1 VDLELEQETHDLEE
15 RHWWY
20 RERRRMIEGVLE
32 RTRLPAHCRIL
43 DAGCGSG
50 RNMQLLAR
58 FGTPTGVEP
67 AEQSVEVARARGVGR
82 VEQGSLEARLPFE
95 SHSFDLVVCLDVL
108 EHIADDRAALG
119 ELRRVTAVDGR
130 LLVTV
135 PAHRWL
141 WGAHDELSGHQRR
154 YTRASLLSV
163 AGAAGWRP
171 LRVTGFNA
179 TLLGPIAVAR
189 AADRALG
196 RLRPARSDLGR
207 TPPALDRVLGTVL
220 GAEARIIGSGRSLP
234 FGVSIVA
241 LLAAGARAPREVA
254 TRRG

>member
-15 RHWWY
+15 SHWWY
-20 RERRRMIEGVLE
+20 RERRRMIAGVLE
-32 RTRLPAHCRIL
+32 RTALPAQARIL

-50 RNMQLLAR
+50 RNMELLAR
-58 FGTPTGVEP
+58 FGAPTGVEP
-67 AEQSVEVARARGVGR
+67 AQQSVEMARARGVGP
-82 VEQGSLEARLPFE
+82 VVQGSLDARLPFG
-95 SHSFDLVVCLDVL
+95 SDSFDLVVCLDVL

-119 ELRRVTAVDGR
+119 ELRRVTVASGR

-141 WGAHDELSGHQRR
+141 WGAHDDLSGHQRR

-163 AGAAGWRP
+163 AAAAGWRP
-171 LRVTGFNA
+171 LWVTGFNA
-179 TLLGPIAVAR
+179 VLLGPIAVAR
-189 AADRALG
+189 AADRAIG

-207 TPPALDRVLGTVL
+207 TPRSLDRMLGTVL
-220 GAEARIIGSGRSLP
+220 GTEARIIGSGRSLP

-241 LLAAGARAPREVA
+241 LLAAG
-254 TRRG
+254 

>member
-1 VDLELEQETHDLEE
+1 MDLDLEQETHDLEE
-15 RHWWY
+15 SHWWY

-32 RTRLPAHCRIL
+32 RTRLPAGCRIL

-58 FGTPTGVEP
+58 FGAPTGVEP
-67 AEQSVEVARARGVGR
+67 AQQSVDMARARGVGP
-82 VEQGSLEARLPFE
+82 VMQGSLDARLPFE
-95 SHSFDLVVCLDVL
+95 SGAFDLVVCLDVL
-108 EHIADDRAALG
+108 EHIADDGAALR
-119 ELRRVTAVDGR
+119 ELRRVTATDGR

-154 YTRASLLSV
+154 YTRASLLS
-163 AGAAGWRP
+163 AAAAAGWRP
-171 LRVTGFNA
+171 LWVSGFNA
-179 TLLGPIAVAR
+179 ALLGPIAAAR
-189 AADRALG
+189 AADRTIG
-196 RLRPARSDLGR
+196 RLRPSRSDLGR
-207 TPPALDRVLGTVL
+207 TPRSLDRVLGAVL

-241 LLAAGARAPREVA
+241 LLGAG
-254 TRRG
+254 RG

>member
-1 VDLELEQETHDLEE
+1 VDLDLEQQTHDLEE
-15 RHWWY
+15 HHWWY
-20 RERRRMIEGVLE
+20 RERRRMIEGVLD
-32 RTRLPAHCRIL
+32 RTALPAQCRIL

-58 FGTPTGVEP
+58 FGAVTGVEP
-67 AEQSVEVARARGVGR
+67 AEQSAEMARARGVGP
-82 VEQGSLEARLPFE
+82 VVQGSLEEPLALE
-95 SHSFDLVVCLDVL
+95 SDAFDLVVCLDVL
-108 EHIADDRAALG
+108 EHVRDDLTALR
-119 ELRRVTAVDGR
+119 ELRRVTVAGGR

-141 WGAHDELSGHQRR
+141 WGTHDELAGHQRR

-163 AGAAGWRP
+163 ARTAGWRP
-171 LRVTGFNA
+171 QRVTGFNA

-189 AADRALG
+189 TVDRAIGG
-196 RLRPARSDLGR
+196 RRRARSDLGR
-207 TPPALDRVLGTVL
+207 TPAALDRALGMVL

-241 LLAAGARAPREVA
+241 LLGAG
-254 TRRG
+254 

>member
-1 VDLELEQETHDLEE
+1 VDLELEQQTHDLEE

-20 RERRRMIEGVLE
+20 RERRRMIEGVLD
-32 RTRLPAHCRIL
+32 RAVLPAQCRIL

-58 FGTPTGVEP
+58 FGAVTGLEP
-67 AEQSVEVARARGVGR
+67 AQQSADTARARGLGR
-82 VEQGSLEARLPFE
+82 VVQGSLEEPLALE
-95 SHSFDLVVCLDVL
+95 SGTFHLVVCLDVL
-108 EHIADDRAALG
+108 EHLADDLAALR
-119 ELRRVTAVDGR
+119 ELRRVTAAGGR

-135 PAHRWL
+135 PAYRWL
-141 WGAHDELSGHQRR
+141 WGTHDELAGHQRR

-163 AGAAGWRP
+163 AATAGWRP
-171 LRVTGFNA
+171 ERVTGFNA

-189 AADRALG
+189 VADRALG

-241 LLAAGARAPREVA
+241 LLAAV
-254 TRRG
+254 